1 MNSESINSPLNTWQ
15 SRAAPPHTEPREP
28 SGDRHRKNLHS
39 INPERC
45 LWHPVPRSWKHFFA
59 PKTCF
64 IMQKHAALSRSVCSI
79 TPGFW
84 DVTPRVI
91 SLISKPQAR
100 CVSDQLSFSPA
111 VPNLPREPLTPPVVN
126 RMDMVLAVLVEGKAL
141 LLMTLRSHGLRAHDR
156 SPRLCGLN
164 CKYGSVHKHCRGI
177 ITRAAGLMWNIDA
190 GAAVLGLNG
199 VVLMRGGEM
208 NSVVVALG
216 CNNYKLD
223 VFWGFHGNEGN
234 NQTEQKF
241 FSLRESSNSGSLSV
255 TSLLHSAPSCIFTVL
270 SGLKSSFHLP
280 VAFCVSPRAVWTVF
294 VWNRNAG
301 RSCFS
306 LVNDTERTGAG
317 GLNVFCWLWRLQVRL
332 STQIWSWEGFVFAF
346 LLL

>member
-1 MNSESINSPLNTWQ
+1 
-15 SRAAPPHTEPREP
+15 
-28 SGDRHRKNLHS
+28 
-39 INPERC
+39 
-45 LWHPVPRSWKHFFA
+45 
-59 PKTCF
+59 
-64 IMQKHAALSRSVCSI
+64 MQKHAGLSRSVCSI

-111 VPNLPREPLTPPVVN
+111 VPNLPREPLMPPVVN

-223 VFWGFHGNEGN
+223 VFWGFHGDEGN

-294 VWNRNAG
+294 VWNWNTG

-317 GLNVFCWLWRLQVRL
+317 GLNVVCWLWRLQVRL
-332 STQIWSWEGFVFAF
+332 STQIWSWEGFFFCFSSSIIPDMSLPCECLSDWKGRSAVSST
-346 LLL
+346 

>member
-1 MNSESINSPLNTWQ
+1 
-15 SRAAPPHTEPREP
+15 
-28 SGDRHRKNLHS
+28 
-39 INPERC
+39 
-45 LWHPVPRSWKHFFA
+45 
-59 PKTCF
+59 
-64 IMQKHAALSRSVCSI
+64 MQKHAALSRSVCSI

-199 VVLMRGGEM
+199 VVLMRG
-208 NSVVVALG
+208 VKWIVL
-216 CNNYKLD
+216 LWR
-223 VFWGFHGNEGN
+223 WGVITINLMYSEGS
-234 NQTEQKF
+234 TVMKVITRR
-241 FSLRESSNSGSLSV
+241 SRSS
-255 TSLLHSAPSCIFTVL
+255 SLLEKVVIR
-270 SGLKSSFHLP
+270 GL
-280 VAFCVSPRAVWTVF
+280 
-294 VWNRNAG
+294 
-301 RSCFS
+301 
-306 LVNDTERTGAG
+306 
-317 GLNVFCWLWRLQVRL
+317 
-332 STQIWSWEGFVFAF
+332 
-346 LLL
+346 